1 MHLLV
6 KFAPIS
12 LLSITHSTPVAT
24 KGDARPVAAM
34 RVLVY
39 AVGVYALMGIGV
51 TEAFAPAKA
60 GAGIDV
66 CIGPGCT
73 SASSKSLPRSP
84 SMRMLHQGVGH
95 QSGVE
100 GGRDGWSGPAMQGQ
114 SLYTTA
120 ASFEA
125 SYVAPAAQNPAEEA
139 TSSQAQ
145 GGLRRSQSWAPPSG
159 YVPRRESR
167 PAAESGDHVLSQVSS
182 MMASLSTEVPDATRA
197 PAPHARSANTGRDPK
212 GWQTYGGYDPKSRAA
227 PAAATAA
234 SAPYQP
240 AQTAKSAG
248 GSSPSSSPEKK
259 WQPYGGYDPKG
270 RAKWQPYGGYDP
282 RHRPA
287 SAQGYAPVPADRYEA
302 PAERYEAAGEKPP
315 PAAASK
321 DPLSSAPAKKWQ
333 PYGGY
338 DPKSRGR
345 PSQQSAGSSAPAVD
359 GYMVNLSNAPAKKW
373 SPPVGYVPQSAML
386 RQEQLQEI
394 AKLGVR
400 APFAAFAASLLKHRL
415 PAALRAS
422 QRPSAMKQLVRL
434 GLSFPGKV
442 VKRVLR
448 PFPLRFPRALR
459 RLKLMWGNH
468 AIVGD
473 KGAAPAGAG
482 QDYLNSL
489 SSAPNKKWRA
499 PAGYSPKKEGR
510 GMFMRRSPNR
520 SLSPAPKETV
530 ELVKNTIRAAVAL
543 PTADAPPAKDNVK
556 DTPPTPRSK
565 NVLQISLSALTKA
578 LLAQKAPAALEAA
591 RAGASAGDPLS
602 RAPAKKWQPYGGYD
616 PRNRGASSTGGYTPP
631 SAKTGSWDTASKGSV
646 STDPLS
652 NAPAKKWQPYGG
664 YDPKNRHAP
673 TPVPAAHEPVQ
684 AHVPV
689 QARPTET
696 YASAAA
702 SNSITSAPAK
712 KWQPYGGYDPKSRA
726 APSQQS
732 PYQPVES
739 SSSSTAHEQ
748 KWQPYGGYDPKDGA
762 GAANPSPSKKG
773 TVTLSW
779 GDKVLAEFDPKAA
792 PPSTAPSAT
801 VTLAPSAA
809 GTTAPS
815 AAVTTDPLSSAPA
828 KKWQP
833 YGGYDPKRRGRPSA
847 PAKKGTVTVT
857 WGDHV
862 LAEFGDSDAPANPP
876 ARGLS
881 PGRNVQLTWGDKV
894 LAKFGDSGEAD
905 GALDRAAAKALKREQ
920 ARLNEETAKVEE
932 KAAKAEELKAMHAN
946 AEHVEGVYTA
956 KYSSEIEAERKERV
970 AFYVGLGVPEDEANR
985 MVARILAAYAEPVGR
1000 HPVKA

>member
-1 MHLLV
+1 
-6 KFAPIS
+6 
-12 LLSITHSTPVAT
+12 
-24 KGDARPVAAM
+24 
-34 RVLVY
+34 
-39 AVGVYALMGIGV
+39 
-51 TEAFAPAKA
+51 
-60 GAGIDV
+60 
-66 CIGPGCT
+66 
-73 SASSKSLPRSP
+73 
-84 SMRMLHQGVGH
+84 MLYQGVGH

-100 GGRDGWSGPAMQGQ
+100 GGRDGWSGSAMQGQ

-139 TSSQAQ
+139 TSAQEQ

-167 PAAESGDHVLSQVSS
+167 PVAESGDHAMSRVSS

-197 PAPHARSANTGRDPK
+197 QAPQARTAETARDPK
-212 GWQTYGGYDPKSRAA
+212 GCQPYGGYDPKSRAA
-227 PAAATAA
+227 PVSVTPAR
-234 SAPYQP
+234 APYQP
-240 AQTAKSAG
+240 AQTAKSTG
-248 GSSPSSSPEKK
+248 GSSPSSSPEKT
-259 WQPYGGYDPKG
+259 WQPYGGYVPKG

-287 SAQGYAPVPADRYEA
+287 AAQDYAPAPAERYEAPAA
-302 PAERYEAAGEKPP
+302 PAERYEAAVASPP
-315 PAAASK
+315 SAAVSK

-338 DPKSRGR
+338 DPKSRGP
-345 PSQQSAGSSAPAVD
+345 PSQQSAGSAAPAVD
-359 GYMVNLSNAPAKKW
+359 GYMDNLSNAPAKKW

-394 AKLGVR
+394 ARLGVR

-415 PAALRAS
+415 PAAMRAS
-422 QRPSAMKQLVRL
+422 QRPSPIKQLVRL

-442 VKRVLR
+442 VKKVLR
-448 PFPLRFPRALR
+448 PFPLRFPRALH
-459 RLKLMWGNH
+459 RLKGMW
-468 AIVGD
+468 
-473 KGAAPAGAG
+473 AASAG
-482 QDYLNSL
+482 QDYLNNL
-489 SSAPNKKWRA
+489 SSAPKKKWRA

-510 GMFMRRSPNR
+510 GLFMRRSPNR

-530 ELVKNTIRAAVAL
+530 ELIKNTIRSAVAL
-543 PTADAPPAKDNVK
+543 PTADAPPAEDNVSA
-556 DTPPTPRSK
+556 PPAQDNAKAPAQDNAKGNK

-578 LLAQKAPAALEAA
+578 LLAQKAPAVLEASTA
-591 RAGASAGDPLS
+591 RAATGDPLS

-616 PRNRGASSTGGYTPP
+616 PKNRGT
-631 SAKTGSWDTASKGSV
+631 

-652 NAPAKKWQPYGG
+652 NAPAKKWQPSGG
-664 YDPKNRHAP
+664 YDPKNRRAP

-702 SNSITSAPAK
+702 SSSAASAPAK
-712 KWQPYGGYDPKSRA
+712 KWQPYGGYDPKSRS
-726 APSQQS
+726 APSQQTQ
-732 PYQPVES
+732 YQPAQTYASVES
-739 SSSSTAHEQ
+739 SSSSNAQEQ
-748 KWQPYGGYDPKDGA
+748 KWKPYGGYDPKDHA
-762 GAANPSPSKKG
+762 GAATPSPAKKG

-792 PPSTAPSAT
+792 LPSTAPSAA
-801 VTLAPSAA
+801 V
-809 GTTAPS
+809 TTAPS
-815 AAVTTDPLSSAPA
+815 AAATTDPLSSAPA

-847 PAKKGTVTVT
+847 PAKKGSVTLT

-881 PGRNVQLTWGDKV
+881 PGRNVQLTWGDKI
-894 LAKFGDSGEAD
+894 LADFGDSGEES
-905 GALDRAAAKALKREQ
+905 GALDRAAAKALKREH
-920 ARLNEETAKVEE
+920 ARLNEEAEK
-932 KAAKAEELKAMHAN
+932 KAAKAEE
-946 AEHVEGVYTA
+946 EVVYTA
-956 KYSSEIEAERKERV
+956 KYLPEIEAERKERV

-985 MVARILAAYAEPVGR
+985 MVARILAAYAEPVGK